1 MKLVSYLHQGQACYG
16 LVQDGRVLDLGS
28 RLPQRDIVSF
38 IAAGAPAQAE
48 AARLARSQPGEHDYE
63 AVQLLPVVPDP
74 GKIICIGI
82 NYEDHRVEAGRD
94 KTEHPMVFARFPES
108 QTAHRGPILRAPRVS
123 TQLDYEAELLVV
135 IGRRAPRYTPR
146 AQALQHVFGYACY
159 NEACH
164 RDWQFHTRQL
174 TPGKN
179 FESTGASGPWI
190 VTADEIPDPY
200 DLDLLLTVN
209 GEKRQ
214 VSNTRNLLVTLP
226 QLIAKFSPT
235 GYSAG
240 DILTTGTVSGVA
252 AFSADPAAWYLKP
265 GDVIEAHI
273 EKIGTLRNRVVGWQ
287 EAYGKPARA
296 WEGF

>member
-48 AARLARSQPGEHDYE
+48 AARLARSQPGDHDYE

-123 TQLDYEAELLVV
+123 IQLDYEAELLVV

-190 VTADEIPDPY
+190 VTADEIPDPQKLKLEMRLNGRTMQDAHTSQMVWPVDVLIEY
-200 DLDLLLTVN
+200 ITSWLPLNPGDLIVSGTPGGV
-209 GEKRQ
+209 GFKRQ
-214 VSNTRNLLVTLP
+214 PPV
-226 QLIAKFSPT
+226 FM
-235 GYSAG
+235 
-240 DILTTGTVSGVA
+240 
-252 AFSADPAAWYLKP
+252 KP
-265 GDVIEAHI
+265 GDVAEVEIEG
-273 EKIGTLRNRVVGWQ
+273 IGVLRNVIAD
-287 EAYGKPARA
+287 ETIAD
-296 WEGF
+296 